1 MKIELWNVTKRYGR
15 IRALDN
21 VTLELEP
28 GSIIAVLGP
37 NGAGKTTLLRCLA
50 GIVVPDTGTVYYD
63 GQRFSRDDL
72 TLRKRIFFLPDF
84 PFLFW
89 GESVLRN
96 IGIIMRIY
104 GADGPGAEDRV
115 FNLLRD
121 FELLP
126 LANTPVEYLSRGQLY
141 KTALVALIA
150 TDPEVWILDEPMASG
165 MDPLGQSQFKRLA
178 REAANRG
185 RTVIYST
192 QVLEVAERFSDRICV
207 LHKGALR
214 AYGTLQDL
222 HRDATDKQNA
232 LEELFLKLHE
242 DQQ

>member
-15 IRALDN
+15 TRALDS
-21 VTLELEP
+21 VTLEFEP
-28 GSIIAVLGP
+28 GRITAVLGP

-50 GIVVPDTGTVYYD
+50 GIVAPDTGSVYYD
-63 GQRFSRDDL
+63 GHQFSRDDL
-72 TLRKRIFFLPDF
+72 ALRKRIFFLPDF
-84 PFLFW
+84 PFPFW

-96 IGIIMRIY
+96 IGMVLRIY
-104 GADGPGAEDRV
+104 ESDSPGAEERV
-115 FNLLRD
+115 FHLLRD

-126 LANTPVEYLSRGQLY
+126 LANTPVEHLSRGQLY

-178 REAANRG
+178 REAVSRG

-214 AYGTLQDL
+214 AHGTLQDL
-222 HRDATDKQNA
+222 HRDATDKQHA
-232 LEELFLKLHE
+232 LEELFLKLHA